1 MKNAIYNFR
10 LMSSMFWLM
19 LIVCATAFAQE
30 PEFDFNKQDADLI
43 LQNPDITLWHV
54 KAMRPEAKILH
65 IKAIDAQGNYYP
77 VKAIQDSEQTA
88 LMDIKAFVD
97 GKRLPVKLIVKQGDR
112 YFPFKAIT
120 EEGELMDIKAITPKG
135 EKLDVKG
142 VSKSGNIVHIRAIG
156 KDNAFFNVVSISPKG
171 RINDVK
177 GIKMTKGTVEVI
189 INGNEIFAHVKSV
202 TPTKQRKLSTPIN
215 Y

>member
-1 MKNAIYNFR
+1 MLL
-10 LMSSMFWLM
+10 LMF
-19 LIVCATAFAQE
+19 FAVTNVFGQE
-30 PEFDFNKQDADLI
+30 PELKFSKQDAELI
-43 LQNPDITLWHV
+43 LQNPDLKLWHV

-65 IKAIDAQGNYYP
+65 IKAIDARGNYYP

-88 LMDIKAFVD
+88 LMDVKAFVD

-112 YFPFKAIT
+112 YYPFKAIT
-120 EEGELMDIKAITPKG
+120 EDGELMDIKAITSKG

-156 KDNAFFNVVSISPKG
+156 KENAFYNVVSISPEG

-177 GIKMTKGTVEVI
+177 GIKMTKGTVEAI
-189 INGNEIFAHVKSV
+189 INDIEIFAHVKSV

-215 Y
+215 K